1 MGMAPRDREAFD
13 LVSARNFGNAFVASL
28 EIEMQT
34 RRLTLALYGE
44 FLGKRQSTYLG
55 TITFFGAAGLALENA
70 SSGFPASVRVSTFAL
85 SYDDET
91 DIGHAELTGAQSW
104 TLRWSFDGLAYEEHA
119 ALVVSLA
126 DDTDEA

>member
-1 MGMAPRDREAFD
+1 MSMAPRDREAFD
-13 LVSARNFGNAFVASL
+13 LVSARSFGDAFVASF

-44 FLGKRQSTYLG
+44 FLGERHSTYLG
-55 TITFFGAAGLALENA
+55 TVTFFGAAGLALEHG
-70 SSGFPASVRVSTFAL
+70 SGAFPGSVRLSKFGL

-91 DIGHAELTGAQSW
+91 DIGHAELTGAQPW

-119 ALVVSLA
+119 ALVASLA